1 MSNVVAR
8 RCHVSGRVQGV
19 FFRASTRDK
28 AVQLGCTGHARN
40 LPDGRVEVLVVGE
53 PSAVQGLIDWLWIGP
68 PAARVS
74 QVEVEP
80 VALGETPGTFTT
92 R

>member
-1 MSNVVAR
+1 MIAR

-19 FFRASTRDK
+19 FFRASTREK
-28 AVQLGCTGHARN
+28 ALHLGCTGYARN

-53 PSAVQGLIDWLWIGP
+53 PSAAQSLIEWLWIGP
-68 PAARVS
+68 PAAHVTN
-74 QVEVEP
+74 VDVVT
-80 VALGETPGTFTT
+80 VAIDELGGAPTGFST